1 MLHRGVHEPLLISQL
16 ISFLPPRKDKSMN
29 YIFVLDEYGVRQTS
43 YVVGVHADTL
53 EEIEQLAKQSYPTAN
68 IVTGDSEMQAL
79 FTNGKA
85 YVNGEFV
92 NPPVVEYIPTKE
104 EKINV
109 IKSEYEPRFKTLEEA
124 QRRLLLM
131 GKPTNAISA
140 QYIKLNSEMVARIKE
155 VQ

>member
-1 MLHRGVHEPLLISQL
+1 MYV
-16 ISFLPPRKDKSMN
+16 
-29 YIFVLDEYGVRQTS
+29 FVLDERGIRKTS

-53 EEIEQLAKQSYPTAN
+53 EETEQLAKQTYPSAN
-68 IVTGDSEMQAL
+68 IVTGDSEMQAQ

-92 NPPVVEYIPTKE
+92 EPPEIEYIPTKE
-104 EKINV
+104 EKINT
-109 IKSEYEPRFKTLEEA
+109 IKAEYEPRFKTLEEA

-140 QYIKLNSEMVARIKE
+140 QYIKLNNEMVARIKE

>member
-1 MLHRGVHEPLLISQL
+1 MYV
-16 ISFLPPRKDKSMN
+16 
-29 YIFVLDEYGVRQTS
+29 FVLDERGVRKTS

-53 EEIEQLAKQSYPTAN
+53 EETEQLAKQTYPSAN
-68 IVTGDSEMQAL
+68 IVTGDSEMQAQ

-104 EKINV
+104 EKINA
-109 IKSEYEPRFKTLEEA
+109 IKAEYEPRFKTLEEA

>member
-1 MLHRGVHEPLLISQL
+1 MDYVFILN
-16 ISFLPPRKDKSMN
+16 KN
-29 YIFVLDEYGVRQTS
+29 GVRQTT
-43 YVVGVHADTL
+43 YVIGIHAETL
-53 EEIEQLAKQSYPTAN
+53 EEIQEMAKSEFPNGTLVQ
-68 IVTGDSEMQAL
+68 GDSEMQSE

-92 NPPVVEYIPTKE
+92 EPLIVEYIPTKE
-104 EKINV
+104 EKINA
-109 IKSEYEPRFKTLEEA
+109 IKAEYDPRFKTLEEA

>member
-1 MLHRGVHEPLLISQL
+1 MYV
-16 ISFLPPRKDKSMN
+16 
-29 YIFVLDEYGVRQTS
+29 FVLDEKGVRQTS

-53 EEIEQLAKQSYPTAN
+53 EELEKLAEENYPNDT
-68 IVTGDSEMQAL
+68 IITGDSDMQAQ
-79 FTNGKA
+79 FTSGKA

-92 NPPVVEYIPTKE
+92 DIPVAEYVPTKE
-104 EKINV
+104 DKINA
-109 IKSEYEPRFKTLEEA
+109 IKAEYEPRFKTLEEA

-131 GKPTNAISA
+131 GKPTTAISA

>member
-1 MLHRGVHEPLLISQL
+1 MYV
-16 ISFLPPRKDKSMN
+16 
-29 YIFVLDEYGVRQTS
+29 FVLDENGIRQTS

-53 EEIEQLAKQSYPTAN
+53 EETEQLAKQSYPIAN
-68 IVTGDSEMQAL
+68 IVTGDSEMQSQ

-85 YVNGEFV
+85 YVNGEFIE
-92 NPPVVEYIPTKE
+92 PPIVEYIQTKE
-104 EKINV
+104 EKINA
-109 IKSEYEPRFKTLEEA
+109 IKAEYDPRFKTLEEA

>member
-1 MLHRGVHEPLLISQL
+1 MDYVFILN
-16 ISFLPPRKDKSMN
+16 KN
-29 YIFVLDEYGVRQTS
+29 GVRQTT
-43 YVVGVHADTL
+43 YVIGIHAETL
-53 EEIEQLAKQSYPTAN
+53 EEIQEIAKSEFPNGTLVQ
-68 IVTGDSEMQAL
+68 GDSEMQSQ

-92 NPPVVEYIPTKE
+92 EPLIVEYIPTKE
-104 EKINV
+104 EKINA
-109 IKSEYEPRFKTLEEA
+109 IKAEYDPRFKTLEEA

>member
-1 MLHRGVHEPLLISQL
+1 
-16 ISFLPPRKDKSMN
+16 MN
-29 YIFVLDEYGVRQTS
+29 YVFVLNEHGIRQTS

-53 EEIEQLAKQSYPTAN
+53 EETEQLAKQTYPSAN
-68 IVTGDSEMQAL
+68 IVTGDSEMQAQ

-92 NPPVVEYIPTKE
+92 EPPIVEYIPTKE
-104 EKINV
+104 EKISA
-109 IKSEYEPRFKTLEEA
+109 IKAEYEPRFKTLEEA

-140 QYIKLNSEMVARIKE
+140 QYIKLNDEMVARIKE

>member
-1 MLHRGVHEPLLISQL
+1 MYV
-16 ISFLPPRKDKSMN
+16 
-29 YIFVLDEYGVRQTS
+29 FVLDGKGVRQTS

-53 EEIEQLAKQSYPTAN
+53 EETEKLARQAYPTAN
-68 IVTGDSEMQAL
+68 ILTGDSEMQSQ

-92 NPPVVEYIPTKE
+92 EPLIVEYIPTKE
-104 EKINV
+104 DKINA
-109 IKSEYEPRFKTLEEA
+109 IKAEYEPRFKVLEEA

-131 GKPTNAISA
+131 GKQTNAISA

>member
-1 MLHRGVHEPLLISQL
+1 MYV
-16 ISFLPPRKDKSMN
+16 
-29 YIFVLDEYGVRQTS
+29 FVLDEKGVRQTS
-43 YVVGVHADTL
+43 YVVDVHADTL
-53 EEIEQLAKQSYPTAN
+53 EETEQLAKQTYPTAN
-68 IVTGDSEMQAL
+68 IVTGDSEMQAQ

-85 YVNGEFV
+85 YVNGEFID
-92 NPPVVEYIPTKE
+92 PPVVEYIPTKE
-104 EKINV
+104 EKINA
-109 IKSEYEPRFKTLEEA
+109 IKAEYEPRFKTLEEA

>member
-1 MLHRGVHEPLLISQL
+1 MVCSWCIGGNDMDYVFILN
-16 ISFLPPRKDKSMN
+16 KN
-29 YIFVLDEYGVRQTS
+29 GVRQTT
-43 YVVGVHADTL
+43 YVIGIHAETL
-53 EEIEQLAKQSYPTAN
+53 EEIQEIAKSEFPNGTLVQ
-68 IVTGDSEMQAL
+68 GDSEMQSQ

-92 NPPVVEYIPTKE
+92 EPLIVEYIPTKE
-104 EKINV
+104 EKINA
-109 IKSEYEPRFKTLEEA
+109 IKAEYDPRFKTLEEA

>member
-1 MLHRGVHEPLLISQL
+1 MYV
-16 ISFLPPRKDKSMN
+16 
-29 YIFVLDEYGVRQTS
+29 FVLDKKGVRQTS

-53 EEIEQLAKQSYPTAN
+53 EETEQLAKQSYPTAN

-85 YVNGEFV
+85 YVNGEFI

-104 EKINV
+104 EKINA
-109 IKSEYEPRFKTLEEA
+109 IKAEYEPRFKTLEEA

-131 GKPTNAISA
+131 GKTTNAISE
-140 QYIKLNSEMVARIKE
+140 QYIKLNSEMVARIKG